1 MILVFFQNRV
11 NALFHAIDENLRKRI
26 LISRSQKNFAEIFL
40 IFPIF
45 FSDTKNYR
53 VGYPLSYLILE
64 DIQKQ
69 LEMFRL
75 IKLTL
80 ILLLVA

>member
-45 FSDTKNYR
+45 FSDTKNYG
-53 VGYPLSYLILE
+53 VGYPLRIEMINMRL
-64 DIQKQ
+64 KQ
-69 LEMFRL
+69 YELHST
-75 IKLTL
+75 KHKST
-80 ILLLVA
+80 